1 MGRTKSHS
9 FIERNG
15 LSSLLEHPIFPLMY
29 LRHIIQWVGI
39 NRGILT
45 NCLSYKISHLQIS
58 QKSLSNIIYFYI
70 LNYLQ
75 KHFIYLKQYWS
86 NRFSYFGFK
95 VTFVASIKFL
105 IRMSICFCL
114 LTMTEGVFWT
124 SLFLIVK
131 KKKNRKSTILTNYK
145 SIPLEIL
152 IHTFQKYIEM
162 WRYVNKQTTL
172 SELYTFVR

>member
-95 VTFVASIKFL
+95 VTFVASIKLL
-105 IRMSICFCL
+105 IRMSICFHL

-124 SLFLIVK
+124 SLFSIIKKKRTGKVQYWLIVSLYHCWIPC
-131 KKKNRKSTILTNYK
+131 NGVNTIIILKSLF
-145 SIPLEIL
+145 L
-152 IHTFQKYIEM
+152 
-162 WRYVNKQTTL
+162 
-172 SELYTFVR
+172 VRGRVRCRMI